1 MDPSERAS
9 AGEPATLTRPARAMM
24 QRALELAERGWGQ
37 TAPNPMVGA
46 VLTHGSDIVGEGW
59 HQRYGDAHAEVNA
72 IAAAGT
78 RARGA
83 HLHVTLEPCAHHGRT
98 PPCTSAIVNA
108 GIAAVSIATLD
119 PTAAGGGADRLR
131 EAGLAVDTGCEEARS
146 RELNAAFFF
155 AAGADRPW
163 VTVKLAV
170 SADGAIAPGPAAD
183 GTRRQ
188 VWLTGSAARSEVHRM
203 RAGSDAIAVGIGTVL
218 ADDPKLTVRHHPA
231 PRVPPARVVFDRRA
245 RIPLGSYLVQT
256 ARSVP
261 TLVVT
266 TSDRTPGVDA
276 LRAHGVETIA
286 ARDVR
291 DALRL
296 LRGRGIRSLLVEGG
310 AGLSGALFDADCV
323 DRLVLVRSLVTLG
336 EKALDAFAG
345 VADSDALRRTL
356 LERSERVLGDD
367 TLTVYAVAGHD
378 V

>member
-1 MDPSERAS
+1 
-9 AGEPATLTRPARAMM
+9 MM

-46 VLTHGSDIVGEGW
+46 VLAHGSDIVGEGW
-59 HQRYGDAHAEVNA
+59 HRSYGDAHAEVNA

-78 RARGA
+78 RAQGA
-83 HLHVTLEPCAHHGRT
+83 HLHVTLEPCTHHGRT
-98 PPCTSAIVNA
+98 PPCTSAIVRA

-119 PTAAGGGADRLR
+119 PTHAGGGADRLR
-131 EAGLAVDTGCEEARS
+131 EAGLAVDTGCEEARA

-155 AAGADRPW
+155 AARADRPW

-170 SADGAIAPGPAAD
+170 SAEGAIAPCPAED
-183 GTRRQ
+183 GRRRQ

-218 ADDPKLTVRHHPA
+218 ADDPQLTVRHHGV
-231 PRVPPARVVFDRRA
+231 PRVPPVRVVFDRRA
-245 RIPLGSYLVQT
+245 RIPLDSYLVQS

-266 TSDRTPGVDA
+266 ASDGTPEAEA
-276 LRAHGVETIA
+276 LRAHGVQTIA
-286 ARDVR
+286 AEDVR
-291 DALRL
+291 GALRL
-296 LRGRGIRSLLVEGG
+296 LRARGIRSLLVEGG

-323 DRLVLVRSLVTLG
+323 DRLVLVRSRVTLG
-336 EKALDAFAG
+336 VNALDAFAG
-345 VADSDALRRTL
+345 VADSEALRGTL
-356 LERSERVLGDD
+356 LRRSERVLGDD
-367 TLTVYAVAGHD
+367 VLTVYAVAGHD